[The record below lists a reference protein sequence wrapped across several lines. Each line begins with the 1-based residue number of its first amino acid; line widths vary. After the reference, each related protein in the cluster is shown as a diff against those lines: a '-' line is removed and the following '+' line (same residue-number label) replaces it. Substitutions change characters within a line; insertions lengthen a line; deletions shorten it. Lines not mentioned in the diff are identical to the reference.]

1 MQCFQGKSVY
11 KGIAMGPVVVLKK
24 NDYQV
29 KRTRIEDA
37 EAEAARVD
45 VALKAS
51 QEQLQKLYDKAVKE
65 VGEASAAIFEVHQM
79 MLEDEDYLEA
89 IQNMIRTEQVNAEY
103 AVAVTGDNFA
113 EMFASMDDDYMKAR
127 SADIKDI
134 SERLVRNLSGQ
145 GDVDLSS
152 IEPSVIVADDLSPS
166 ETVQMDKDKILA
178 FVTVHGST
186 NSHTAIL
193 ARMMNIPAL
202 IGVNMNLEELQ
213 TGMTAVVDGFGGKVT
228 FEPDEELKAQTEAR
242 MQEEEEKL
250 KLLQELKGKENI
262 TLDGRKINI
271 YANIGRVGD
280 IGYVMENDAGG
291 IGLFRSCLLYTSN
304 MKKEGLSMNKEP
316 FLQVSKRRNKAG
328 WQERLLIRF
337 IALILALIVC
347 GAVIVAL
354 VKMNPVDVYK
364 AIWDGA
370 MGSERR
376 IWQTIRDTMV
386 LLCIAIGLAPA
397 FKMKFWN
404 IGAEGQILIG
414 GACSAAVLIYEGDK
428 MSPVVLLIVMFVAS
442 ALGGMIWGM
451 IPAVFKAYWN
461 TNETLF
467 TLMLNYVAMQVVT
480 YCIVFWENPK
490 GSNTV
495 GIINQTT
502 QTGWLPELF
511 GQKYGWNVLIVMILT
526 VGMFIYLKYCKQGY
540 EIAVVG
546 ESENTAK
553 YAGIHVKKVI
563 IRTMAISGAIC
574 GIAGFVIVSGASHT
588 ISTATAGGRGFTAII
603 VAWLS
608 KFNTFIMVAVSFG
621 IVFMNQGA
629 VQIAT
634 QYGLNENASDVI
646 LGIILFFLIGAEF
659 FINYRVKRAKK

>member
-1 MQCFQGKSVY
+1 MFKDSSLHIAARDSIAWWKAWLIRLIAVLLSLIVCAIVIFGLTKMNPVEVY
-11 KGIAMGPVVVLKK
+11 KGIF
-24 NDYQV
+24 
-29 KRTRIEDA
+29 
-37 EAEAARVD
+37 
-45 VALKAS
+45 S
-51 QEQLQKLYDKAVKE
+51 
-65 VGEASAAIFEVHQM
+65 
-79 MLEDEDYLEA
+79 
-89 IQNMIRTEQVNAEY
+89 
-103 AVAVTGDNFA
+103 
-113 EMFASMDDDYMKAR
+113 
-127 SADIKDI
+127 
-134 SERLVRNLSGQ
+134 
-145 GDVDLSS
+145 
-152 IEPSVIVADDLSPS
+152 
-166 ETVQMDKDKILA
+166 
-178 FVTVHGST
+178 
-186 NSHTAIL
+186 
-193 ARMMNIPAL
+193 
-202 IGVNMNLEELQ
+202 
-213 TGMTAVVDGFGGKVT
+213 
-228 FEPDEELKAQTEAR
+228 
-242 MQEEEEKL
+242 
-250 KLLQELKGKENI
+250 
-262 TLDGRKINI
+262 
-271 YANIGRVGD
+271 
-280 IGYVMENDAGG
+280 
-291 IGLFRSCLLYTSN
+291 
-304 MKKEGLSMNKEP
+304 
-316 FLQVSKRRNKAG
+316 
-328 WQERLLIRF
+328 
-337 IALILALIVC
+337 
-347 GAVIVAL
+347 GAV
-354 VKMNPVDVYK
+354 
-364 AIWDGA
+364 GT
-370 MGSERR
+370 SRR
-376 IWQTIRDTMV
+376 AWVTIRDTMV
-386 LLCIAIGLAPA
+386 LLLIAIGLTPA

-414 GACSAAVLIYEGDK
+414 GACSAAVMIYAGDK
-428 MSPVVLLIVMFVAS
+428 MSPVILLIVMFIAS

-495 GIINQTT
+495 GIINQAT
-502 QTGWLPELF
+502 QAGWLPELF
-511 GQKYGWNVLIVMILT
+511 GQKYGWNVLIVLILT

-659 FINYRVKRAKK
+659 FINYRVKRTKK